1 MVRKEDLREVKT
13 LGWLRRNATNKAD
26 KAYAE
31 KLYRKG
37 QKCLAL
43 NLSCNILCVSIFA
56 IKMYSKD

>member
-31 KLYRKG
+31 KLYRKT
-37 QKCLAL
+37 LL
-43 NLSCNILCVSIFA
+43 NYMQD
-56 IKMYSKD
+56 MYP

>member
-31 KLYRKG
+31 KLN
-37 QKCLAL
+37 QFDL
-43 NLSCNILCVSIFA
+43 VH
-56 IKMYSKD
+56 